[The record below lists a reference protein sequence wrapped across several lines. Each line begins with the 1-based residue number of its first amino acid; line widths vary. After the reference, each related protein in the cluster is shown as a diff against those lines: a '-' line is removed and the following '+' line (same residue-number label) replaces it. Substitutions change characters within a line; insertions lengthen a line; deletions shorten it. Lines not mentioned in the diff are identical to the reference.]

1 MPSASTPVAS
11 ALIGIRDRLTAI
23 ADALAHAEASAL
35 DEPSPGLA
43 DQVMAL
49 QQALTTDG
57 EVSPA
62 LAALVDDARWQIE
75 RCRRLGAWLATWPIG
90 SSPAASVAPTYLPT
104 GQGRVMAAGHTSIEV
119 RG

>member
-11 ALIGIRDRLTAI
+11 AVIGIRDRLAAI

-35 DEPSPGLA
+35 DEASRDLA
-43 DQVMAL
+43 DQVMTL
-49 QQALTTDG
+49 QQALTREHD
-57 EVSPA
+57 VSPA
-62 LAALVDDARWQIE
+62 LAAMVDDARWQIE

-90 SSPAASVAPTYLPT
+90 PSPAASVLPSYLPT
-104 GQGRVMAAGHTSIEV
+104 GQGTVMTAGHTSIEV